1 MWCGLFGRPSLLE
14 PVERLLAGQQTVRR
28 TRHTLTRQHRQ
39 RSAANFAEAATN
51 QNPIP
56 GPVMCLSAPSA
67 VTDDR
72 QLSASRT
79 PAREPLAFHLA
90 GLALFAGTWD
100 KNDHGREGS
109 PRNRTLAK
117 AHDSAALPSLLNIR
131 IHAEKES
138 YPYPPADWPLTVH
151 GPLHF
156 LTPTPSTTYPSHYPA
171 TATPQWY
178 NEAKRTS
185 RS

>member
-151 GPLHF
+151 GVFSF
-156 LTPTPSTTYPSHYPA
+156 LSPSPS
-171 TATPQWY
+171 
-178 NEAKRTS
+178 KGGI
-185 RS
+185 